1 MPSVDISSQ
10 TGKDFSGDALIVPVF
25 SGRERHRLPL
35 AISKVAR
42 QVMDEEDFKA
52 DYLEVVPLHHPNGV
66 KESRWMVLVGL
77 GDEEKVTLNKIRKAV
92 GTAGRFCLKKKWKKI
107 GILSPSTSTI
117 DHDAVQVA
125 VTEGVLLANYDFVSF
140 KGGKP
145 EAKQFSSIEIFTNG
159 DDTRKARRKLP
170 AVEAG
175 VAACHRVR
183 DLANTPAGDLYPEV
197 FADMAA
203 KLAKQHKLHCEVL
216 DVPALEK
223 GGFRSV
229 LAVGQGSVR
238 PPRVVKLEYKPKEK
252 PKKHVVLVGKG
263 VCFDSGGLSLKDA
276 SGMETMKDDMTGA
289 AIVLAT
295 LVACAQLEVP
305 VQVTGLLGLVENM
318 PSGSSYKPGDV
329 LRSRSGKTIEVLNT
343 DAEGRL
349 VLADLLHHAS
359 ELGADHVV
367 DLATLTGAALIAMG
381 DGVSAVMGTDQK
393 LVDRLMDAGGSVG
406 EYLWQLPLVEEYTDL
421 LKSPLADLK
430 NITGIRWGGT
440 ITAGLFL
447 REFVGQASWAHVDL
461 SGSWSGKERDYR
473 THGGSGEGPRF
484 LLEWLMD

>member
-10 TGKDFSGDALIVPVF
+10 TGKDFAGDALIVPVF

-107 GILSPSTSTI
+107 GVLSPSTSTL

-125 VTEGVLLANYDFVSF
+125 VAEGALLANYDFVAF

-145 EAKQFSSIEIFTNG
+145 DPKQFASIEIFTNG

-183 DLANTPAGDLYPEV
+183 DLANTPAGDLYPEA
-197 FADMAA
+197 FAETAV

-229 LAVGQGSVR
+229 LAVGQGSTK
-238 PPRVVKLEYKPKEK
+238 PPRVIKLEYKPKEK

-295 LVACAQLEVP
+295 MVACAQLDVP
-305 VQVTGLLGLVENM
+305 VQVTGLIGLAENM

-329 LRSRSGKTIEVLNT
+329 LRSRKGKTIEVLNT

-359 ELGADHVV
+359 ELGADHIV
-367 DLATLTGAALIAMG
+367 DLATLTGAALVAMG

-393 LVDRLMDAGGSVG
+393 LVDHLMDAGSSVG

-421 LKSPLADLK
+421 LKSPLADIK
-430 NITGIRWGGT
+430 NISGIRWGGT

-447 REFVGQASWAHVDL
+447 REFVNHASWAHVDL

>member
-1 MPSVDISSQ
+1 MPTVDISSQ
-10 TGKDFSGDALIVPVF
+10 PGKDFAGDALVVPVF

-66 KESRWMVLVGL
+66 KGTRWMVLVGL

-92 GTAGRFCLKKKWKKI
+92 GTAARVCLKKKWKSI
-107 GILSPSTSTI
+107 GILSPSTSTL

-125 VTEGVLLANYDFVSF
+125 VAEGLLLSNYDFVTF
-140 KGGKP
+140 KGEKAEP
-145 EAKQFSSIEIFTNG
+145 KQFSSVEIFTNG
-159 DDTRKARRKLP
+159 DDTRKSRRKLP
-170 AVEAG
+170 MIEAG
-175 VAACHRVR
+175 AAACHRVR

-197 FADMAA
+197 FAEIAV
-203 KLAKQHKLHCEVL
+203 KLAKQHKIHCEVM

-229 LAVGQGSVR
+229 LAVGQGSTR
-238 PPRVVKLEYKPKEK
+238 PPRVLNMEYKPKEK
-252 PKKHVVLVGKG
+252 PKKHIILVGKG
-263 VCFDSGGLSLKDA
+263 VCFDSGGLSIKDA
-276 SGMETMKDDMTGA
+276 SNMETMKDDMTGA

-295 LVACAQLEVP
+295 MVACAQLEAP
-305 VQVTGLLGLVENM
+305 VQVTGLMGLVENM
-318 PSGSSYKPGDV
+318 VSGNSYKPGDV
-329 LRSRSGKTIEVLNT
+329 IRTRSGKTVEVLNT

-349 VLADLLHHAS
+349 VLADLLHYAT
-359 ELGADHVV
+359 ELGADHIV
-367 DLATLTGAALIAMG
+367 DLATLTGAALVAMG
-381 DGVSAVMGTDQK
+381 DAVSAVMGTDQK
-393 LVDRLMDAGGSVG
+393 LVDRLLDAGSAAG
-406 EYLWQLPLVEEYTDL
+406 EHLWQLPLVEEYSEL

-430 NITGIRWGGT
+430 NITGSRWGGT

-447 REFVGQASWAHVDL
+447 REFTGEASWAHLDL
-461 SGSWSGKERDYR
+461 SGSWSSKERDYR
-473 THGGSGEGPRF
+473 THGASGEGPRF

>member
-1 MPSVDISSQ
+1 M
-10 TGKDFSGDALIVPVF
+10 
-25 SGRERHRLPL
+25 
-35 AISKVAR
+35 
-42 QVMDEEDFKA
+42 
-52 DYLEVVPLHHPNGV
+52 
-66 KESRWMVLVGL
+66 
-77 GDEEKVTLNKIRKAV
+77 AV
-92 GTAGRFCLKKKWKKI
+92 
-107 GILSPSTSTI
+107 
-117 DHDAVQVA
+117 
-125 VTEGVLLANYDFVSF
+125 
-140 KGGKP
+140 
-145 EAKQFSSIEIFTNG
+145 
-159 DDTRKARRKLP
+159 
-170 AVEAG
+170 
-175 VAACHRVR
+175 
-183 DLANTPAGDLYPEV
+183 
-197 FADMAA
+197 

-229 LAVGQGSVR
+229 LAVGQGSVKS
-238 PPRVVKLEYKPKEK
+238 PRVVKLEYKPKEK

-276 SGMETMKDDMTGA
+276 AGMETMKDDMTGA

-295 LVACAQLEVP
+295 LVACAQLEIP

-318 PSGSSYKPGDV
+318 PSGS
-329 LRSRSGKTIEVLNT
+329 GKRVEIHNT

-440 ITAGLFL
+440 
-447 REFVGQASWAHVDL
+447 
-461 SGSWSGKERDYR
+461 GKERDYR

>member
-1 MPSVDISSQ
+1 MAAVDITSQ

-77 GDEEKVTLNKIRKAV
+77 GDDEKVTLNKIRKAV
-92 GTAGRFCLKKKWKKI
+92 GTAGRFCLKKKWKKV
-107 GILSPSTSTI
+107 GVLSPSTSTL

-125 VTEGVLLANYDFVSF
+125 VTEGILLANYDFVAF

-145 EAKQFSSIEIFTNG
+145 EARQFSSIEIFTNG

-170 AVEAG
+170 VVEAG
-175 VAACHRVR
+175 VQACHRVR
-183 DLANTPAGDLYPEV
+183 DWTNTPAGDLHPEA
-197 FADMAA
+197 FAELAA
-203 KLAKQHKLHCEVL
+203 KLAKQHKVHCEVL

-229 LAVGQGSVR
+229 LAVGQGSTR
-238 PPRVVKLEYKPKEK
+238 PPRVVKLDYKPKEK
-252 PKKHVVLVGKG
+252 PRRHVVLVGKG

-289 AIVLAT
+289 GIVLAT
-295 LVACAQLEVP
+295 VAACAQLELP

-318 PSGSSYKPGDV
+318 PSGTSYKPGDV
-329 LRSRSGKTIEVLNT
+329 LRTRSGKTVEVLNT

-349 VLADLLHHAS
+349 VLSDLLHWAS
-359 ELGADHVV
+359 EMGADQVV
-367 DLATLTGAALIAMG
+367 DLATLTGAAMIAMG
-381 DGVSAVMGTDQK
+381 DSVSAIMGTDQK
-393 LVDRLMDAGGSVG
+393 LVDRLVDSGNAVG
-406 EYLWQLPLVEEYTDL
+406 EYIWQLPLVEEYADL

-447 REFVGQASWAHVDL
+447 REFVGASPWAHIDL
-461 SGSWSGKERDYR
+461 SGAWSGKERDYR
-473 THGGSGEGPRF
+473 TQGGSGEGPRL